1 MTIRVRLCPRA
12 RLRPSRPSLLAAC
25 TLAACLAVASPP
37 GAAAMPQEEAELL
50 RQIRA
55 MSNNE
60 VVRRLGESGLTRAE
74 VRDRLRNAGYDPYL
88 ADEYFD
94 ALTRRSEVPGEVG
107 MESLDALQRIGLIGD
122 GLGDAL
128 AANLARPPLE
138 DEATASEE
146 DSLAMELGPPVFGKG
161 VFYYQTPRFDP
172 FLSGPVGDDY
182 VLGPGD
188 AISLVL
194 TGDLERLYERL
205 NVSRSGEVFIP
216 AVGLVPVQGRTLG
229 EVRDM
234 LYVRLGQVYSGIRR
248 EAGETTRFSVSL
260 AVLRAIQVRVLGAVE
275 RPGAYQISSVGT
287 FLEALYFAGGPTD
300 EGTYR
305 RLLLNRSGQEPVEI
319 DLYPYLNSGNTSG
332 DPRMQNG
339 DVVFVPA
346 VGKQATIQG
355 PVRREAVFELKEG
368 EGLHDLIRFAGG
380 LLPEASLATAN
391 VSRILPPSQRSQGTE
406 RVVVDVP
413 LNSVLSGDHIFDI
426 LAGDVV
432 SVSPVSPIVR
442 NTVTVSGGVH
452 RPGVYELQPDMTV
465 KEVLERAGGALP
477 SVRMDRIRLLRVDP
491 ALGRYYMV
499 SSQVGP
505 DVALAENDLVEVFSY
520 GSFIGEDSVAVVG
533 RVRNPGRYALAAG
546 MTVSD
551 LILSAGGLLSNADP
565 RVAEVVR
572 MAGTDGRN
580 EATSAHVSIAS
591 TFVGSELP
599 SSGSEN
605 EVQDEVQDSDYP
617 LQADDRVFVRVSTER
632 RETGT
637 VAVLGEVLRP
647 GEYALLRTDERLSSL
662 IARAGGLTAEANP
675 TGLQLRR
682 RGIFVG
688 VDLSLDGTGGGTG
701 SEDPVVHTGDTIVL
715 PVLDNTVAVTGSVN
729 FPSRTVYRPGLSVE
743 DVLSAAGG
751 ATDDA
756 DLNRTSVFYPDGNR
770 STVQRFL
777 GFRRYPALEPGSTV
791 FVPLKEAEAGTN
803 WAQALGTTATIL
815 QAVAVNILAI
825 RSLTDQTT
833 SNQDQNNNQDDQT
846 PPAG

>member
-1 MTIRVRLCPRA
+1 MTIRVRLCPRV
-12 RLRPSRPSLLAAC
+12 RLRPSRPNLLAAC
-25 TLAACLAVASPP
+25 TLAACLTAAVPP
-37 GAAAMPQEEAELL
+37 SAAAMPQEEAELF
-50 RQIRA
+50 RQIRS

-74 VRDRLRNAGYDPYL
+74 VRDRLRSAGYDPYL

-107 MESLDALQRIGLIGD
+107 VESLDALQRIGLIGD
-122 GLGDAL
+122 GPAE
-128 AANLARPPLE
+128 NLARPPFDDLP
-138 DEATASEE
+138 TSSEE

-161 VFYYQTPRFDP
+161 VFYYQTPRFAP

-275 RPGAYQISSVGT
+275 RPGAYQISSIGT

-305 RLLLNRSGQEPVEI
+305 RLLLNRNGEDPVEI

-406 RVVVDVP
+406 RIVVDVP
-413 LNSVLSGDHIFDI
+413 LNSVLSGDHTFDI

-442 NTVTVSGGVH
+442 NTVTVSGSVH
-452 RPGVYELQPDMTV
+452 RPGVYELQPEMTV
-465 KEVLERAGGALP
+465 RDVLERAGGVLP

-499 SSQVGP
+499 SSQVEP
-505 DVALAENDLVEVFSY
+505 DAALAENDLVEVFAY
-520 GSFIGEDSVAVVG
+520 GSFIGEDSITVVG
-533 RVRNPGRYALAAG
+533 RVRNPGRYALASG

-572 MAGTDGRN
+572 MAMTDGRN

-599 SSGSEN
+599 STGSES
-605 EVQDEVQDSDYP
+605 ELQDDVQDEIHDSDYP

-688 VDLSLDGTGGGTG
+688 VDFSLDGTRGGTG
-701 SEDPVVHTGDTIVL
+701 SEDPVIHTGDTIVL

-833 SNQDQNNNQDDQT
+833 STQDTNRDDQT